1 MITIPTTP
9 RFKVTTCDGGLR
21 QVIDLSYGTSA
32 NIVAVKFYTVGR
44 RNHSWQIVSTDE
56 DGSRSWSVSKDEEM
70 VQALTDWQEDRRN
83 KPRRQEFF
91 YYFESGGW
99 NSEYATSIE
108 EARKKAEA
116 RWADC
121 QDLNPLHDSFKP
133 VNGNEHTYRALTNL
147 FH

>member
-1 MITIPTTP
+1 MTTGN
-9 RFKVTTCDGGLR
+9 GGLR
-21 QVIDLSYGTSA
+21 QITDLEASTATST
-32 NIVAVKFYTVGR
+32 IVAVKFHTMGR
-44 RNHSWQIVSTDE
+44 RTHSWQIVSTDE
-56 DGSRSWSVSKDEEM
+56 DGSRSWTVSKDEEM
-70 VQALTDWQEDRRN
+70 AQAMVDWQEARRN
-83 KPRRQEFF
+83 KLQRQEFF

-121 QDLNPLHDSFKP
+121 QDLNPRHDSFKP
-133 VNGNEHTYRALTNL
+133 VKGNEDMYQALTNL